1 MTGKLRIVL
10 AATPSYR
17 EMVFAPESVARL
29 EALGEIVLLDDP
41 SDASALTAGSA
52 PNGLL
57 GVSAVVLTITVG
69 LHLLVAR
76 ASRRTSSV

>member
-1 MTGKLRIVL
+1 MAPDSAAIVMAL
-10 AATPSYR
+10 NGSAISLG
-17 EMVFAPESVARL
+17 S
-29 EALGEIVLLDDP
+29 ALGSGLGGV
-41 SDASALTAGSA
+41 ALTAGSA

-76 ASRRTSSV
+76 ASSTAKAAAE